1 MTFLNL
7 ELFSFDKLDRVNF
20 IQLDV
25 SNSYL
30 KSFNFSI
37 CLHVVLLAFKI
48 ALELNSTA

>member
-7 ELFSFDKLDRVNF
+7 ELFSFDKLDTVIF

-37 CLHVVLLAFKI
+37 CLHMVLVAFKI
-48 ALELNSTA
+48 ALELTNTA